1 MTGKADNTY
10 SKADQASFA
19 NLVQAK
25 FEAQRSGDATAALD
39 ETCQAFIEHF
49 GPIIYSRFG
58 KNIACGVALTDT
70 KAAADR
76 KLAALAEPEDAD
88 DRSTGPQPKRTPRWK
103 RQWLR
108 QERKWWLTQ
117 QRKPVRLHLVLP
129 TPATK
134 QVLMSLSRCGTQAVY
149 ARRFLQDEDLRQC
162 LTLLYW
168 PADSLIATADAYASA
183 PAPAELASNM
193 LNASQPA
200 TTESS
205 RPPTTTAP
213 KQSTA
218 TNDTSTDQLTDVVNK
233 QLDTADQYYQHF
245 TQRTIR
251 SAYFRGIGYGMV
263 TVVVLFVIFY
273 VFRGFFK
280 APIALLWSI
289 MAGALG
295 ALTSVLSSATFGRI
309 ILDRTQGGNWNTFL
323 GAFRPIIGALFG
335 AAFFTLINAGFLPV
349 KIPSGEA
356 IALYASIAFLAGF
369 SQRWAQDTL
378 KAAEGRVSAPPSTP
392 GSGAGQETTVNPA
405 QHTM

>member
-1 MTGKADNTY
+1 MGSVSAETDCEILHKASPRDRH
-10 SKADQASFA
+10 DVRPR
-19 NLVQAK
+19 L
-25 FEAQRSGDATAALD
+25 SGSGT
-39 ETCQAFIEHF
+39 H
-49 GPIIYSRFG
+49 PIIYSRFG

-70 KAAADR
+70 KAVADR

-88 DRSTGPQPKRTPRWK
+88 DLSTRPQPKRVPRWK
-103 RQWLR
+103 RKLLR

-129 TPATK
+129 TPATA

-168 PADSLIATADAYASA
+168 PADSLIATADAYATA
-183 PAPAELASNM
+183 PAPAEVASNV
-193 LNASQPA
+193 SQPA

-205 RPPTTTAP
+205 RPSTSTASKP
-213 KQSTA
+213 STA
-218 TNDTSTDQLTDVVNK
+218 TNDTGSDQLTDVVTK

-245 TQRTIR
+245 SQRTIR

-263 TVVVLFVIFY
+263 TVVVLFVVFY

-349 KIPSGEA
+349 KIPSGNT

-392 GSGAGQETTVNPA
+392 GAVRGQETTVNPV